1 MPTESDEMA
10 EPTPCP
16 NCDSSESSER
26 ETEQY
31 VLEDGTKRRMTYC
44 TACVREK
51 DDGTIRY
58 AVISEEFVRTEIDR
72 QMNNE

>member
-1 MPTESDEMA
+1 MPTENDETA
-10 EPTPCP
+10 EPTTCP

-44 TACVREK
+44 TACVCEK
-51 DDGTIRY
+51 DDGTICY
-58 AVISEEFVRTEIDR
+58 AVISEEFIRTEIDR
-72 QMNNE
+72 QMNDE